1 MAKMLT
7 KIGESLL
14 SLDRFG
20 YKVEM
25 HYKGKPVYRTLLVSL
40 VTVATYTLVLINALS
55 IAGDYVTNAN

>member
-7 KIGESLL
+7 KISESLL

-25 HYKGKPVYRTLLVSL
+25 HYKGKPVYRTLLGSL